1 MLKRWLQKAQEV
13 ADRHLPAEIVEGGRR
28 LAERVLEHTP
38 EAVRATV
45 RPWLE
50 GEEGEAGEA
59 GAGATGAAPGDAR
72 REFEEQSRDPKVIV
86 FGYPE
91 ESATQRVWALFAA
104 EGIEIRRMNL
114 HQQPDAARQIAGVTG
129 VMVPPYVYIHG
140 RFWGGEGEI
149 VSLQASGDLR
159 AIVDNRLDEVS
170 DEGRR
175 IGKVREEFDEAMTAE
190 NIAARLR
197 LGHIVAMED
206 LDCWLE
212 GDPAGEAAKIFYDG
226 QARPVS
232 DLEAI
237 ARDLAGRVERGEIE
251 ARWRFE
257 PAVSTH

>member
-13 ADRHLPAEIVEGGRR
+13 ADRHLPPEIVEGGRR

-50 GEEGEAGEA
+50 GEAEGEE
-59 GAGATGAAPGDAR
+59 GASATGADPGEAR

-129 VMVPPYVYIHG
+129 VMVPPYVFIHG
-140 RFWGGEGEI
+140 RFWGSEGEI
-149 VSLQASGDLR
+149 VSLQALGDLR
-159 AIVDNRLDEVS
+159 AVVENRLEEVS

-175 IGKVREEFDEAMTAE
+175 IGKVREDFDEAMTAE

-212 GDPAGEAAKIFYDG
+212 GDPASEGARIFYEG
-226 QARPVS
+226 QARPVH

-237 ARDLAGRVERGEIE
+237 ARDLAGRIYLGEVK

>member
-1 MLKRWLQKAQEV
+1 MLKRWLQKAQE
-13 ADRHLPAEIVEGGRR
+13 AAQRHLSPEFVEGATR

-38 EAVRATV
+38 EAVKATV
-45 RPWLE
+45 RPWI
-50 GEEGEAGEA
+50 EEGDEAGE
-59 GAGATGAAPGDAR
+59 GRRAPESAKEAW
-72 REFEEQSRDPKVIV
+72 REVEEQGHDPKVIV

-104 EGIEIRRMNL
+104 EGIDIRRMNL

-140 RFWGGEGEI
+140 RFWGSEGEI
-149 VSLQASGDLR
+149 VSLQALGDLR
-159 AIVDNRLDEVS
+159 AVIEGRLGDVS
-170 DEGRR
+170 PEGRR
-175 IGKVREEFDEAMTAE
+175 IGKIREDFDEAMSAE

-206 LDCWLE
+206 LDCWCE
-212 GDPAGEAAKIFYDG
+212 GDPSSADAKVFYEG
-226 QARPVS
+226 HVRPIG

-237 ARDLAGRVERGEIE
+237 AREIAGRVERGEVE
-251 ARWRFE
+251 ARWLFE